1 MANTDLNNG
10 TNYSERRITSLF
22 FILLAVA
29 IVVGIRLFQIAVLEN
44 KSYIAQA
51 EAQHNVI
58 EQVPAHR
65 GKILA
70 ESYNSSE
77 LYELATNI
85 SLYALTA
92 VPRQIPDKDKAAFDV
107 AQVIG
112 IDKNEILSK
121 IKGNEAYIP
130 PLAHKLSLEQADA
143 IKNKDI
149 KGVYIEPEE
158 WRYYPEGNLA
168 AHILGYVDTEGKG
181 NYGVE
186 GYYNQQLSGDSGAF
200 FAEKDVKG
208 NYIQIS
214 AKSDP
219 KDGNDLVLSVDRSIQ
234 KYAEDLIS
242 KSVKKYGATGGQI
255 IIMDPK
261 TFEIIAMATSQSFDP
276 NNYSKEAKEK
286 TVNVFAN
293 PNTAN
298 SYEPGS
304 VIKVMTMAG
313 GIDSGSVTPA
323 TESTFPAFVEIQG
336 HKIWTWD
343 KKAHG
348 KENMTQ
354 VLETSD
360 NVGIIFV
367 QQRMGKPTFYD
378 YFRDRFGFGDKMGID
393 IDSESPGKLVPLK
406 QMQDVEAAN
415 IAFGQGIAMTP
426 LQVVCGFAA
435 LANDGKMLQPHVVK
449 QIIEHKGGKDEITD
463 IKPKF
468 VRQVVSRETSEII
481 KKMMEDVILYGYGKE
496 AQVPGYTIA
505 GKTGTAQIPGPGG
518 YLEDK
523 TIHSFVGMAPADN
536 PKFVAL
542 IKLDEPDTSPWA
554 SYTATSVF
562 SELATHLFQ
571 YYQIPPSK

>member
-1 MANTDLNNG
+1 M
-10 TNYSERRITSLF
+10 I
-22 FILLAVA
+22 
-29 IVVGIRLFQIAVLEN
+29 
-44 KSYIAQA
+44 
-51 EAQHNVI
+51 
-58 EQVPAHR
+58 
-65 GKILA
+65 
-70 ESYNSSE
+70 
-77 LYELATNI
+77 
-85 SLYALTA
+85 
-92 VPRQIPDKDKAAFDV
+92 
-107 AQVIG
+107 
-112 IDKNEILSK
+112 
-121 IKGNEAYIP
+121 
-130 PLAHKLSLEQADA
+130 
-143 IKNKDI
+143 
-149 KGVYIEPEE
+149 
-158 WRYYPEGNLA
+158 
-168 AHILGYVDTEGKG
+168 
-181 NYGVE
+181 
-186 GYYNQQLSGDSGAF
+186 
-200 FAEKDVKG
+200 
-208 NYIQIS
+208 
-214 AKSDP
+214 AKS
-219 KDGNDLVLSVDRSIQ
+219 V
-234 KYAEDLIS
+234 E
-242 KSVKKYGATGGQI
+242 KYGATGGQI

-261 TFEIIAMATSQSFDP
+261 TFEIIAMATNSSFDP

-286 TVNVFAN
+286 TVNVFSN

-313 GIDSGSVTPA
+313 GIDSGTVTPA

-367 QQRMGKPTFYD
+367 EQRMGKPTFYD
-378 YFRDRFGFGDKMGID
+378 YFRNRFGFGDKMGID
-393 IDSESPGKLVPLK
+393 VDSESPGKLVPLK

-426 LQVVCGFAA
+426 LQVICGFAA

-449 QIIEHKGGKDEITD
+449 QIIEHKGEKDGTTD

-468 VRQVVSRETSEII
+468 VRQVVSRETSGII
-481 KKMMEDVILYGYGKE
+481 KKMMEDVVLYGYGKE

-523 TIHSFVGMAPADN
+523 TIHSFVGIAPADN

-542 IKLDEPDTSPWA
+542 IKLDEPQTNPWA

-562 SELATHLFQ
+562 AELATHLFQ
-571 YYQIPPSK
+571 YYQIPPNK